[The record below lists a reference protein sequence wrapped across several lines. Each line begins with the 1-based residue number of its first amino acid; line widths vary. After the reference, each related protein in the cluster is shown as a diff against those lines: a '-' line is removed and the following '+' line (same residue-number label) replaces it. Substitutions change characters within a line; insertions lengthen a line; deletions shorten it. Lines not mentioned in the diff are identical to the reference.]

1 MANPIED
8 RTSRSLSRPQSR
20 AAVFVRLLSLAHGT
34 SRVRREVVELLCSVL
49 NKNIVPTVHFSTGDG
64 PALIEIANVATGT
77 GMVVD
82 SPNLE
87 PISQVSTA
95 SSGLEATRHAGGRL
109 SLHHLDFRASQALQL
124 QGMPMHSVL
133 RLELA
138 LSSIEDCHLNI
149 STLPGRA
156 MQVATSDR
164 HWVARV
170 HIWLVFTALAV
181 ILAVCAAGFASVAVG
196 LASCMPAAPC
206 APHGPATVLRP
217 VLHLLHAGSAGGPTA
232 GAWPIA

>member
-8 RTSRSLSRPQSR
+8 RTSRSLSRLQSR

-138 LSSIEDCHLNI
+138 LSSVEDCHLNL

-156 MQVATSDR
+156 MQVAT
-164 HWVARV
+164 ATG
-170 HIWLVFTALAV
+170 I
-181 ILAVCAAGFASVAVG
+181 G
-196 LASCMPAAPC
+196 LQGCTFGLS
-206 APHGPATVLRP
+206 LQ
-217 VLHLLHAGSAGGPTA
+217 LWQLF
-232 GAWPIA
+232 